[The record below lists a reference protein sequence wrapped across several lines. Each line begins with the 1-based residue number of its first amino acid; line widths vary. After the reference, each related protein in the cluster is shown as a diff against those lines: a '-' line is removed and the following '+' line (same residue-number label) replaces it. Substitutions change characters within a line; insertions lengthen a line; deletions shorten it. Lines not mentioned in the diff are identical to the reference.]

1 MSSGRDITWFPLH
14 TVRVDAVSFLTDN
27 NGGSAIGLS
36 VILFL
41 LTLLVLMIFYVV
53 ANPTV
58 IVDDLPNSLVQ
69 VGTCVW

>member
-1 MSSGRDITWFPLH
+1 M
-14 TVRVDAVSFLTDN
+14 SFLTN
-27 NGGSAIGLS
+27 TNGGSGIGFS

-58 IVDDLPNSLVQ
+58 IVDDLPNSLVY
-69 VGTCVW
+69 VGMCVW

>member
-1 MSSGRDITWFPLH
+1 
-14 TVRVDAVSFLTDN
+14 VDAVSFLTDN

>member
-1 MSSGRDITWFPLH
+1 MD
-14 TVRVDAVSFLTDN
+14 TVSLLTDN

-58 IVDDLPNSLVQ
+58 IVDDLPNSLVH